1 MKIVKSLEKLDAKL
15 EKLEEKLGKFVMK
28 LQKSKFGR
36 LLGKFKQ
43 FFCVHMKEILASLL
57 SLSIFVGT
65 FHFLPTWDC
74 FISLDDISGRKG
86 KSVFS
91 AFVSLFITAM
101 INQLINKEL
110 PNEKNKCFRVLLIL
124 FFIEFF
130 SDIIVLWNATSRAA
144 FFC

>member
-1 MKIVKSLEKLDAKL
+1 MKIVKSLKKLDAKL
-15 EKLEEKLGKFVMK
+15 EKLEEKLEKFVIR
-28 LQKSKFGR
+28 LQKSEFGR
-36 LLGKFKQ
+36 FFGKFKQ
-43 FFCVHMKEILASLL
+43 FFYVHLKEILASLV

-65 FHFLPTWDC
+65 LHLLPTWKC

-86 KSVFS
+86 RIVFS
-91 AFVSLFITAM
+91 AAVSLFITAM

-110 PNEKNKCFRVLLIL
+110 PNEKDKCFRVLLIL